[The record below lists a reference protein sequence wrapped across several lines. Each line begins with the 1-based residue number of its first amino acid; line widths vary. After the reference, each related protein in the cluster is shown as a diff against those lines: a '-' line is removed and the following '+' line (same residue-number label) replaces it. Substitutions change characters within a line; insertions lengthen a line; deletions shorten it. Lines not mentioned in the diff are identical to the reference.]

1 MLKWGIR
8 QLVPCMPNLP
18 SMSKMNVRSWNE
30 ISMATYSSFRRISY
44 NTSRTVLILWCAHSW
59 HLHSIQ
65 SCSCSLFFSL
75 SLDVAYPHIYRTHI
89 LGLYKTQYIHEKTSE
104 SFLSWLLS
112 FLCNFSVCAEYYF
125 HILLFERM
133 RFIHFFCI
141 ENWVFCNKVKIY
153 GLAFYCMRQ
162 PTIEFIVISFSCI
175 DANTNTML
183 IHFKVSTILFY
194 FSFSWVIKLQYSL
207 RFLFHFHYYSS
218 SIILNSS
225 DSLFSFWKK
234 NHVEIHRLFWVRKK
248 NSVVRRIEKRKQ
260 NKRYGKNSN
269 LEDVQ
274 ENWRCST
281 KMSDTLFFIYYT
293 FATPI
298 VICFPAYFHYV
309 KLFHCKIMMM
319 NWFQENLLKCHT
331 LHISDD
337 KHMWFVGLSTIL

>member
-1 MLKWGIR
+1 MRWI
-8 QLVPCMPNLP
+8 
-18 SMSKMNVRSWNE
+18 
-30 ISMATYSSFRRISY
+30 
-44 NTSRTVLILWCAHSW
+44 
-59 HLHSIQ
+59 
-65 SCSCSLFFSL
+65 
-75 SLDVAYPHIYRTHI
+75 
-89 LGLYKTQYIHEKTSE
+89 
-104 SFLSWLLS
+104 LLS
-112 FLCNFSVCAEYYF
+112 
-125 HILLFERM
+125 HIIIWAHE
-133 RFIHFFCI
+133 IYPFFCI

-225 DSLFSFWKK
+225 IHYYKRFTFFFLKK

-274 ENWRCST
+274 QKWVTRCSLSIT
-281 KMSDTLFFIYYT
+281 RSLRLLSSVFLLTFIT
-293 FATPI
+293 
-298 VICFPAYFHYV
+298 
-309 KLFHCKIMMM
+309 
-319 NWFQENLLKCHT
+319 
-331 LHISDD
+331 
-337 KHMWFVGLSTIL
+337 